1 MWIWWLRW
9 RKLHFIWTMYS
20 CTQKCISVSISVQ
33 SVQDARYQVHVP
45 VRQIQRK
52 STDNLARL
60 QIPTWLSTS
69 LPAEVHT
76 QRQCSIT
83 LSKSNA
89 QSRGISEQC
98 TCVLSEQCTNNFLLH
113 CTINSITM
121 SKSNAQSRGISVLVY
136 SGTVCSQLSFTMV
149 CHHTNVTIP
158 NSYNPTLT
166 QHGWSSGALNLLNN

>member
-33 SVQDARYQVHVP
+33 SVQDARYQVHVS
-45 VRQIQRK
+45 VQQIQRK

-98 TCVLSEQCTNNFLLH
+98 TCVLRNSVLTIFFCTVRLTPSQCQN
-113 CTINSITM
+113 TM
-121 SKSNAQSRGISVLVY
+121 LSISVYLRTQVQCAHNY
-136 SGTVCSQLSFTMV
+136 LLQWFA
-149 CHHTNVTIP
+149 TIP
-158 NSYNPTLT
+158 L
-166 QHGWSSGALNLLNN
+166 

>member
-45 VRQIQRK
+45 VQQIQRK

-69 LPAEVHT
+69 LPAEVYT

-98 TCVLSEQCTNNFLLH
+98 MNQCTCVLSEQCTNNFLLH
-113 CTINSITM
+113 CTINSIIK
-121 SKSNAQSRGISVLVY
+121 SKFNAQSRRLWVWVTDSVLVDILRY
-136 SGTVCSQLSFTMV
+136 GVLTIIFYNGLQPYQCD
-149 CHHTNVTIP
+149 HT
-158 NSYNPTLT
+158 
-166 QHGWSSGALNLLNN
+166 